1 MQPLEH
7 VKQIESYFPNLTN
20 LQRKQF
26 GMLKCLYDDWNNK
39 INVISRKDMDSLYE
53 HHVLHSL
60 AIAKYVYFKAGSK
73 ILDVGTGGGFPGIPL
88 AILFPEVTFK
98 LIDSIGKKILVA
110 NEIAKAINL
119 QNVDIVQKNIKS
131 EKQKFDFVV
140 SRAVM
145 NASELVKLTRKNIQQ
160 NGINAIPNGLI
171 CLKGGNLDEE
181 LKPIHHWYDLTMIS
195 DYFAEEFFK
204 TKKILYIPLKQS

>member
-1 MQPLEH
+1 MLPLEH
-7 VKQIESYFPNLTN
+7 VKQIESYFPNLTD

-88 AILFPEVTFK
+88 AILFPEVSFK
-98 LIDSIGKKILVA
+98 LIDSIGKRQLSGYDGTYLLDTDEILS
-110 NEIAKAINL
+110 NDAI
-119 QNVDIVQKNIKS
+119 KNAVHIDFSITKPYSYNDYYTLS
-131 EKQKFDFVV
+131 E
-140 SRAVM
+140 
-145 NASELVKLTRKNIQQ
+145 
-160 NGINAIPNGLI
+160 
-171 CLKGGNLDEE
+171 
-181 LKPIHHWYDLTMIS
+181 
-195 DYFAEEFFK
+195 
-204 TKKILYIPLKQS
+204 